1 MINYSEADLFLIE
14 KYKDFLPKKV
24 FDAHTHMTY
33 MPGLL
38 SNSAASKPGY
48 DPGGGFFL

>member
-24 FDAHTHMTY
+24 FDAHIHITKKAH
-33 MPGLL
+33 
-38 SNSAASKPGY
+38 SNECAFY
-48 DPGGGFFL
+48 VCN

>member
-1 MINYSEADLFLIE
+1 MELSAANLFLIE
-14 KYKDFLPKKV
+14 RDKAFLPKNV